1 MPSWPTADRTAFET
15 ACAKYQEVVD
25 SEERDKSSSLQ
36 FEHKSNG
43 VICDARNSSSTP
55 NINSNI
61 PPILHSSTAIIRS
74 HSSPESTFQNSSDDG
89 TTPFDPAIRP
99 STQSSSPSVL
109 HITSEL
115 PPAQK
120 LCRSMGVFL
129 AWKASS

>member
-1 MPSWPTADRTAFET
+1 VAA
-15 ACAKYQEVVD
+15 
-25 SEERDKSSSLQ
+25 EERYKASLLQ

-43 VICDARNSSSTP
+43 IISDSRNSSSTP

-61 PPILHSSTAIIRS
+61 PHSSTVITRS
-74 HSSPESTFQNSSDDG
+74 HSNPEATFLNSSDDG

-99 STQSSSPSVL
+99 STQSSPSIPHL
-109 HITSEL
+109 TPQL

-120 LCRSMGVFL
+120 LSRSMYVFV